1 MASIRKRT
9 WTAPSGEEKT
19 AWIVDYRDGAGA
31 RRFKQFP
38 RRKDA
43 DAWLTQ
49 AAWEV
54 SKGVHTADSQS
65 VTVKDAAD
73 IWVKAAENND
83 RERATIEQYKTLRD
97 LHIVPLIGA
106 ERLSRLSQPKIEAFR
121 DQLLETRSK
130 AMTAKAVRALSR
142 ILGEAQRRGLIAQN
156 PARDVK
162 VARSS
167 RERGR
172 VVIPTKSELKA
183 LIDHAEPGLK
193 PLVMVAI
200 FAGLR
205 ASELRGLRWT
215 DIDLKGGTLTVAQRA
230 DKYGHIGS
238 PKSDAGYRTIPIA
251 KALVAE
257 LRAWKLRCPKGAL
270 GLAFPNSEGGVQD
283 YSHLMKRRIN
293 PLQVKAGVC
302 DPVLIDGKQRLDAK
316 GRPIMR
322 ARYGLHSLRHAAASA
337 WIKQRID
344 LKRLQTWIGH
354 ESIQLTLDQYGHLI
368 EDRAGDAALIE
379 AAQAHIFSGA

>member
-1 MASIRKRT
+1 M
-9 WTAPSGEEKT
+9 
-19 AWIVDYRDGAGA
+19 
-31 RRFKQFP
+31 
-38 RRKDA
+38 
-43 DAWLTQ
+43 TQ

-65 VTVKDAAD
+65 ISVKEAAD
-73 IWVKAAENND
+73 IWVRTAEAND
-83 RERATIEQYKTLRD
+83 RERGTIDQYKQIRD
-97 LHIVPLIGA
+97 LHIVPFIGA
-106 ERLSRLSQPKIEAFR
+106 EKLSRLSAPRIEAFR
-121 DQLLETRSK
+121 DDLLETRSK
-130 AMTAKAVRALSR
+130 AMTGKIVRALSR

-156 PARDVK
+156 VARDVR

-172 VVIPTKSELKA
+172 VVIPTKTELKA
-183 LIDHAEPGLK
+183 LVDHAEPGLK

-205 ASELRGLRWT
+205 ASELRGLRWA
-215 DIDLKGGTLTVAQRA
+215 DIDLKGATLTVAQRA
-230 DKYGHIGS
+230 DKYGHIGP

-257 LRAWKLRCPKGAL
+257 LRAWKLQCPKGDL
-270 GLAFPNSEGGVQD
+270 GLAFPNTEGGVQD

-293 PLQVKAGVC
+293 PLQVRAGVC
-302 DPVLIDGKQRLDAK
+302 DPILLDGKNKVDAK

-354 ESIQLTLDQYGHLI
+354 ESIQLTLDSYGHLI
-368 EDRAGDAALIE
+368 ADMEGDAALIE
-379 AAQAHIFSGA
+379 AAQAELLA